1 MKTTRRGFFGG
12 MAGAAVAG
20 PSLVKQAAAQALSG
34 GGLAQSAGFASG
46 LASKNVGYQVAG
58 VPVSH
63 LDYLRSR
70 IKALRGLTADER
82 REEIQRMGF
91 DLDLSEVATLRSVS
105 DRHKMA
111 MLAERRFERQREQ
124 ELSRLV
130 RELLHWETQA

>member
-1 MKTTRRGFFGG
+1 M
-12 MAGAAVAG
+12 AG

-46 LASKNVGYQVAG
+46 IGYNTAVNQIGAIG
-58 VPVSH
+58 VSASH

-82 REEIQRMGF
+82 REEIQRMGL

-105 DRHKMA
+105 DRHKMP

-130 RELLHWETQA
+130 KELLHWEKQA